1 MKKSAMSLLAVA
13 GCAFGLTCVA
23 QAQWTPSGSPFA
35 GPYTVVGTGTL
46 FQSIDLNGASAP
58 TGTYGKATVTA
69 DWAFVT
75 GSSTSTLLW
84 QSDSRLALTNAAV
97 NGVAA
102 VPGGVTI
109 HYGGTAGAAP
119 TTALG
124 DQTPGTVRYDNVSFG
139 ALYNGGD
146 PLFMAFRSNWATGG
160 NFTWSNINITLFAPP
175 PPPANETCA
184 TALDITA
191 DAAAALTGPGTN
203 LVTAG
208 VEMTA
213 STQTTAISAPVF
225 SCNATVTRPLWY
237 RMTPPA
243 TGAYRV
249 RTCTALAVGNNMANN
264 ILGVFEIT
272 NLGDPC
278 NPASYTQVACGA
290 GTTGAASCTGGI
302 VGDIVNLDSTKSYYI
317 VVGRTGTTALGAA
330 ENTFRVAISRLEAGP
345 TNVDCANAEDI
356 SAGANAALTGVN
368 TNFAA
373 PAKNITGTL
382 GTAAAPSP
390 FSCQATVSR
399 VMWYKFTPTTTGT
412 YVAGTCTITGQ
423 ATQNSMSNNVVS
435 VFDGSAG
442 CGSLTSLACST
453 TTCTGGVQTGGVVL
467 NAGTDYYIAVGRTG
481 STILG
486 VAELNSQLFI
496 GRPDAAT
503 CGSNTETEP
512 NDTRATANSFTLNVG
527 DTICGTTTGTG
538 TTGGGLAT
546 YDFHK
551 ITTPAHTGIKRN
563 RIRVASFPA
572 GHTLSLRGFG
582 QTAGV
587 INTTESEIQASST
600 SSNPARMIQWYTLG
614 NETGANDRSIYVRV
628 AGTTSTTGQY
638 SLNYIASD
646 DVTPITLSRDIR
658 PGSVTITSVGQT
670 GTSQSD
676 TDMWMYDSNFNPIAG
691 FGNDDTF
698 GSTSA
703 GSTITRT
710 MDAGTYYLAMTRYNL
725 ANNQG
730 SPADDDFR
738 TGAMFENSG
747 LLARGTSFTTFTPP
761 ANVSIK
767 VTDTEGDVTQAI
779 NLNEGFEI
787 AFVKVVVAAPVTPGG
802 CNPADIACDDGT
814 PLSAAPGCT
823 NSTTGPNEG
832 DYNAFFAA
840 DGFFFQAGQGAAAI
854 GGTCDIACDDGT
866 ELSAAPGCTNNGV
879 NEGDYNCF
887 FNNLFLPCL

>member
-13 GCAFGLTCVA
+13 GCAFGLSCSA
-23 QAQWTPSGSPFA
+23 MAQWTPSGSPFA
-35 GPYTVVGTGTL
+35 GPYTVTGTGGF

-58 TGTYGKATVTA
+58 VGNYGKATVTA
-69 DWAFVT
+69 DWL
-75 GSSTSTLLW
+75 GLPGSTSSLW
-84 QSDSRLALTNAAV
+84 QSDSKMSLVNAAV

-109 HYGGTAGAAP
+109 HYGGTAGTAP
-119 TTALG
+119 TTATG
-124 DQTPGTVRYDNVSFG
+124 TNTPGTIRYDNVNLSP
-139 ALYNGGD
+139 LYVGGN
-146 PLFMAFRSNWATGG
+146 PLFMAFRTSFTSGG
-160 NFTWSNINITLFAPP
+160 NFSWSNINVTLTPPP

-191 DAAAALTGPGTN
+191 AAGAAMTGPGTN
-203 LVTAG
+203 FITTG
-208 VEMTA
+208 VDMTA

-249 RTCTALAVGNNMANN
+249 RTCTALAAGNNMANN

-317 VVGRTGTTALGAA
+317 VVGRTGTTALGTA

-356 SAGANAALTGVN
+356 SAGANAALTTTN
-368 TNFAA
+368 TSFAA
-373 PAKNITGTL
+373 GAKNITGTL

-399 VMWYKFTPTTTGT
+399 VMWYKYTPAATGT
-412 YVAGTCTITGQ
+412 YIAGTCTLTGQ
-423 ATQNSMSNNVVS
+423 ATQNTMANNVVAA
-435 VFDGSAG
+435 FDGSAG

-453 TTCTGGVQTGGVVL
+453 TTCTGGVQTAALTL
-467 NAGTDYYIAVGRTG
+467 NAGTNYYFAVGRTG

-496 GRPDAAT
+496 SRPETAT
-503 CGSNTETEP
+503 CGVNTETEP
-512 NDTRATANSFTLNVG
+512 NDTRATASSFTLNVG
-527 DTICGTTTGTG
+527 DTICGTSTGTS
-538 TTGGGLAT
+538 TSGGGLAT
-546 YDFHK
+546 YDFFK
-551 ITTPAHTGIKRN
+551 IKTPAHAGIKRN
-563 RIRVASFPA
+563 RIRVASLVA
-572 GHTLSLRGFG
+572 GHTLSLRGYG
-582 QTAGV
+582 QTTGV

-600 SSNPARMIQWYTLG
+600 SSNPLRMIQWYTLG
-614 NETGANDRSIYVRV
+614 NGTDANDRAIYIRV
-628 AGTTSTTGQY
+628 GGTTSTTAQY

-646 DVTPITLSRDIR
+646 DVTPIDLSRNIR
-658 PGSVTITSVGQT
+658 PGSVTITSIGQN
-670 GTSQSD
+670 GASDVD
-676 TDMWMYDSNFNPIAG
+676 TDLWMYDSNFNPISG

-698 GSTSA
+698 NSTSVGSTV
-703 GSTITRT
+703 TRT
-710 MDAGTYYLAMTRYNL
+710 MTDGTYYMAITRYNL

-738 TGAMFENSG
+738 TGVMFENSG

-761 ANVSIK
+761 ASVNVKI
-767 VTDTEGDVTQAI
+767 TDTEGDVTQAI
-779 NLNEGFEI
+779 SLTEGYQI

-814 PLSAAPGCT
+814 PLAAAPGCT

-840 DGFFFQAGQGAAAI
+840 DGFFFQAGQGPAGV

-866 ELSAAPGCTNNGV
+866 PLSQAPGCTNNGV

-887 FNNLFLPCL
+887 FNNLFLSCI